1 MATSTPPHAS
11 LVRAAAAEEE
21 RVDRALQRLAHRRDT
36 LAAELSD
43 LETQMGELHERRRL
57 LAMLVDGPEAAEGL
71 AASASAVPSPRA
83 GVTAVRGRELRRV
96 AARLLWET
104 SGDGEVHYR
113 EWFERLLAAG
123 YAVGGRDP
131 LASFLTNVRD
141 SPAVVRG
148 AQPGFYRLDP
158 SRRAALAARIDEQLA
173 IVEDLER
180 ALADARALGDDDR
193 VETLRAERRAAT
205 AARRR
210 LEAQAEELAAVF
222 GEDDGGAAAGL

>member
-21 RVDRALQRLAHRRDT
+21 RVDRALEKLSHRRDT
-36 LAAELSD
+36 LAAELAD
-43 LETQMGELHERRRL
+43 LESQMGELNERRRL
-57 LAMLVDGPEAAEGL
+57 LAMLVDGPASTAAESESF
-71 AASASAVPSPRA
+71 AAPRA

-96 AARLLWET
+96 AAQLLWQT
-104 SGDGEVHYR
+104 SGDREVHYR

-158 SRRAALAARIDEQLA
+158 SRRGALFAALEENAAALD
-173 IVEDLER
+173 DLER
-180 ALADARALGDDDR
+180 LLDETRAIGDDDR
-193 VETLRAERRAAT
+193 VESLRADRRALT
-205 AARRR
+205 TERKR
-210 LEAQAEELAAVF
+210 LESHADELAAVF
-222 GEDDGGAAAGL
+222 GNDDASSVAA

>member
-21 RVDRALQRLAHRRDT
+21 RVDRALQRLSHRRDT

-43 LETQMGELHERRRL
+43 LESQMGELNERRRL
-57 LAMLVDGPEAAEGL
+57 LAMLVEGPEAEDGR
-71 AASASAVPSPRA
+71 SAVASSPPRA
-83 GVTAVRGRELRRV
+83 GVTAVRGRRLRRV
-96 AARLLWET
+96 AAQLLWRT
-104 SGDGEVHYR
+104 SGTNEVHYR

-158 SRRAALAARIDEQLA
+158 SRRDALAAQLAEQAAALA
-173 IVEDLER
+173 DLET
-180 ALADARALGDDDR
+180 ALAAARATGDDAR
-193 VETLRAERRAAT
+193 VEVLRADRRTLAAERK
-205 AARRR
+205 R
-210 LEAQAEELAAVF
+210 LESQADELAAVF
-222 GEDDGGAAAGL
+222 GDDDRA

>member
-21 RVDRALQRLAHRRDT
+21 RVDRALEKLSHRRDT
-36 LAAELSD
+36 LAAELAD
-43 LETQMGELHERRRL
+43 LESQMGELNERRRL
-57 LAMLVDGPEAAEGL
+57 LAMLVDGPVTEAEV
-71 AASASAVPSPRA
+71 AAPRT
-83 GVTAVRGRELRRV
+83 GVTAVRGRDLRRV
-96 AARLLWET
+96 AAQLLWQT
-104 SGDGEVHYR
+104 SGDREIHYR

-158 SRRAALAARIDEQLA
+158 SRRAALSAALEKNAASLD
-173 IVEDLER
+173 DLER
-180 ALADARALGDDDR
+180 LLAETRAIGDDDR
-193 VETLRAERRAAT
+193 VESLRADRRALT
-205 AARRR
+205 AERKR
-210 LEAQAEELAAVF
+210 LESHAEELAVVF
-222 GEDDGGAAAGL
+222 GEDASSVAA

>member
-21 RVDRALQRLAHRRDT
+21 RVDRALERLAHRRDT
-36 LAAELSD
+36 LAAELAD
-43 LETQMGELHERRRL
+43 LESQMGELNERRRL
-57 LAMLVDGPEAAEGL
+57 LAMLVDRPEAAEP
-71 AASASAVPSPRA
+71 APPRT
-83 GVTAVRGRELRRV
+83 GVTAVRGRQLRRV

-104 SGDGEVHYR
+104 SGEGEVHYR

-158 SRRAALAARIDEQLA
+158 SRRTALTAQLDEHDALL
-173 IVEDLER
+173 EDLEH
-180 ALADARALGDDDR
+180 ALADARAIGDDAR
-193 VETLRAERRAAT
+193 VETLRADRRTLT
-205 AARRR
+205 AARKR
-210 LEAQAEELAAVF
+210 LEAHAEELALVF
-222 GEDDGGAAAGL
+222 GDEGRG

>member
-21 RVDRALQRLAHRRDT
+21 RVDRALEKLSHRRDT
-36 LAAELSD
+36 LAAELAD
-43 LETQMGELHERRRL
+43 LESQMGELNERRRL
-57 LAMLVDGPEAAEGL
+57 LAMLVDGPVTEAEV
-71 AASASAVPSPRA
+71 AAPRT
-83 GVTAVRGRELRRV
+83 GVTAVRGRDLRRV
-96 AARLLWET
+96 AAQLLWQT
-104 SGDGEVHYR
+104 SGDREIHYR

-158 SRRAALAARIDEQLA
+158 SRRGALFAALEENAAALD
-173 IVEDLER
+173 DLER
-180 ALADARALGDDDR
+180 LLDETRAIGDDDR
-193 VETLRAERRAAT
+193 VESLRADRRALT
-205 AARRR
+205 TERKR
-210 LEAQAEELAAVF
+210 LESHAEELAAVF
-222 GEDDGGAAAGL
+222 GDDASGITA

>member
-21 RVDRALQRLAHRRDT
+21 RVDRALEKLSHRRDT
-36 LAAELSD
+36 LAAELAD
-43 LETQMGELHERRRL
+43 LESQMGELNERRRL
-57 LAMLVDGPEAAEGL
+57 LAMLVDGPAAEHEV
-71 AASASAVPSPRA
+71 AAPRT

-96 AARLLWET
+96 AAQLLWQT
-104 SGDGEVHYR
+104 SGDREIHYR

-158 SRRAALAARIDEQLA
+158 ARRRKLFAALEENAASLD
-173 IVEDLER
+173 DLER
-180 ALADARALGDDDR
+180 LLAESRAIGDDDR
-193 VETLRAERRAAT
+193 VESLRADRRALT
-205 AARRR
+205 AERKR
-210 LEAQAEELAAVF
+210 LESHADELAAVF
-222 GEDDGGAAAGL
+222 GEDAGSAAA

>member
-21 RVDRALQRLAHRRDT
+21 RVDRALRRLSHRRDT
-36 LAAELSD
+36 LAAELAD
-43 LETQMGELHERRRL
+43 LESQMGELHERRRL
-57 LAMLVDGPEAAEGL
+57 LAMLVEGPDAAEGL
-71 AASASAVPSPRA
+71 PAAVAATPRA
-83 GVTAVRGRELRRV
+83 GVTAVRGRQLRRV

-104 SGDGEVHYR
+104 SGTNEVHYR
-113 EWFERLLAAG
+113 EWFERLLTAG

-158 SRRAALAARIDEQLA
+158 SRRAAIDRQRAEQRA
-173 IVEDLER
+173 
-180 ALADARALGDDDR
+180 ALADLEAALAAARAAGDDAR
-193 VETLRAERRAAT
+193 VETLRADRRALT
-205 AARRR
+205 AERKR
-210 LEAQAEELAAVF
+210 LEGQAEELAAVF
-222 GEDDGGAAAGL
+222 GEDDV

>member
-21 RVDRALQRLAHRRDT
+21 RVDRALQRLSHRRDT

-43 LETQMGELHERRRL
+43 LESQMGELHERRRL
-57 LAMLVDGPEAAEGL
+57 LAMLVEGPEAAEG
-71 AASASAVPSPRA
+71 ATSAPVAPGPRA
-83 GVTAVRGRELRRV
+83 GVTAVRGRQLRRV
-96 AARLLWET
+96 AAQLLWQT

-158 SRRAALAARIDEQLA
+158 SRLGAIEAQIDEQAAAL
-173 IVEDLER
+173 EDLEH
-180 ALADARALGDDDR
+180 ALADARATGDDAR
-193 VETLRAERRAAT
+193 VETLRADRRALT
-205 AARRR
+205 AERKR
-210 LEAQAEELAAVF
+210 LEAQAEELATVF
-222 GEDDGGAAAGL
+222 GDDADADVRL

>member
-21 RVDRALQRLAHRRDT
+21 RVDRALTRLAHRRDT
-36 LAAELSD
+36 LAAELAD
-43 LETQMGELHERRRL
+43 LEAQMGELNERRRL
-57 LAMLVDGPEAAEGL
+57 LTMLVEGPEAADGGD
-71 AASASAVPSPRA
+71 AAPPAAPRA
-83 GVTAVRGRELRRV
+83 GVTAVRGRQLRRV

-104 SGDGEVHYR
+104 SGDREIHYR

-158 SRRAALAARIDEQLA
+158 SRRDVLAAQLNEQEAVL
-173 IVEDLER
+173 EDLES
-180 ALADARALGDDDR
+180 ALADAREAGDDDR
-193 VETLRAERRAAT
+193 VETLRAHRRAL
-205 AARRR
+205 AAERKR
-210 LEAQAEELAAVF
+210 LESHAEELAAVF
-222 GEDDGGAAAGL
+222 GDARA